1 MRMPDSRQIIAVL
14 NDLMFTV
21 KIQEAAKLAGLEA
34 RFVKSWDKVIELADG
49 NPRAIILDLNYS
61 NIKPLDLISTLKEN
75 EKTKTIPLLGY
86 VAHVQIDV
94 RQAAQARGCD
104 VVVARS
110 AFVQNLPELLN
121 SIGEPKSKEL
131 DESASDSSSP
141 GN

>member
-1 MRMPDSRQIIAVL
+1 MFCDRARYSEIRMPDSRPIIAVL

-21 KIQEAAKLAGLEA
+21 KIQEAAKRAGLEA
-34 RFVKSWDKVIELADG
+34 IFVKSWDKVMETAAD

-61 NIKPLDLISTLKEN
+61 DAKPLDLISALKEN
-75 EKTKTIPLLGY
+75 QKTKLIPLLGY
-86 VAHVQIDV
+86 VAHVQVEV

-121 SIGEPKSKEL
+121 KL
-131 DESASDSSSP
+131 RDE
-141 GN
+141 